1 MTNFSVVIVLTY
13 DDTKVLA
20 FAHELGLLKG
30 HYVFIVIEGNADY
43 LQKAE
48 EMTGVDASKV
58 WLYVSLRCC
67 FCYLRFQSL
76 NLFNRQKCF
85 VTTQD

>member
-1 MTNFSVVIVLTY
+1 MIVARFSVVILLTY

-30 HYVFIVIEGNADY
+30 HYVFIVVEGNADY

-48 EMTGVDASKV
+48 EMTGVDASE
-58 WLYVSLRCC
+58 VSIDII
-67 FCYLRFQSL
+67 
-76 NLFNRQKCF
+76 
-85 VTTQD
+85 V